1 MLINHPLRYW
11 LSMGLIQVGD
21 FRIGKE
27 ERDIVNK
34 VLDSNRI
41 SEGKFVKQFEEEWAK
56 FVGTKYSV
64 LFNSGSSA
72 LIAGL
77 TALKYN
83 HYISEDSKVITSPL
97 TYIATVNSI
106 VHAGFEPV
114 FVDVDRKNFG
124 ITPESIDAL
133 PDIKHDD
140 YLNVIMPVHLMGFP
154 CDMDGIHE
162 IADAYGM
169 MVFEDSAQAHGSVYM
184 GKERKGRTGSLSHLS
199 GFSFYVAHNI
209 QVGEMGALNTDDP
222 KIATM
227 ARKIKGNGRVCDCIT
242 CTRTSKCKR
251 VNEPY
256 DPRFTHDVIGYN
268 FKTTE
273 ISAALGLVQLKQFR
287 SNFKKRQENVKYL
300 NEGLGELS
308 DILQLP
314 EHSEQ
319 ISYLAYPIVIKDPDV
334 VSRASLANAL
344 ERRGIETRPLFGSI
358 PTQQVAYSH
367 LREKYKGKLPNAD
380 FIGSN
385 GFYIGCHQYLEK
397 DDLDKIIDT
406 FRGVLRR

>member
-1 MLINHPLRYW
+1 
-11 LSMGLIQVGD
+11 MGIIQVGD

-27 ERDIVNK
+27 ERDIVNR
-34 VLDSNRI
+34 VLDSNRL
-41 SEGKFVKQFEEEWAK
+41 SEGKFVREFEQEWAK

-77 TALKYN
+77 TALKYCN
-83 HYISEDSKVITSPL
+83 YISEKSKVITSPI

-114 FVDVDRKNFG
+114 FVDIDRKTFG
-124 ITPESIDAL
+124 ITPEAIDAL
-133 PDIKHDD
+133 PDIKHND
-140 YLNVIMPVHLMGFP
+140 YYSLIMPVHLMGYP
-154 CDMDGIHE
+154 CDMDGIHD
-162 IADAYGM
+162 IAEAYGM
-169 MVFEDSAQAHGSVYM
+169 MIFEDSAQAHGSVYR
-184 GKERKGRTGSLSHLS
+184 GKDRTGRAGSLSNLS

-209 QVGEMGALNTDDP
+209 QVGEMGALNTDDL

-227 ARKIKGNGRVCDCIT
+227 ARKIKTNGRVCDCFT
-242 CTRTSKCKR
+242 CTRTDRCKR
-251 VNEPY
+251 INEPY

-273 ISAALGLVQLKQFR
+273 ISAALGLVQLK
-287 SNFKKRQENVKYL
+287 NFKKNLERRQENVKYL

-314 EHSEQ
+314 EYSKD
-319 ISYLAYPIVIKDPDV
+319 ISYLAYPIVIKKPEV
-334 VSRASLANAL
+334 ISRSRLATVL
-344 ERRGIETRPLFGSI
+344 EKKGVEARPLFGSI

-367 LREKYKGKLPNAD
+367 LKEKYKGKLPNAD
-380 FIGSN
+380 FVGKN

-397 DDLDKIIDT
+397 PDLDKIVDT
-406 FRGVLRR
+406 FWEVLRK